1 MPAKPQNPVLTIFFD
16 NITLITQIGFAVG
29 YQKSVDDPFGDR
41 FRIFKKPKSLTLE
54 TKEGF
59 KQKIQL
65 ENIKG
70 MQYPIIQPME
80 TSEIKVYLDEVYN
93 ADNKDFAISEIRMLG
108 MEIH

>member
-1 MPAKPQNPVLTIFFD
+1 
-16 NITLITQIGFAVG
+16 
-29 YQKSVDDPFGDR
+29 
-41 FRIFKKPKSLTLE
+41 
-54 TKEGF
+54 
-59 KQKIQL
+59 
-65 ENIKG
+65 

>member
-1 MPAKPQNPVLTIFFD
+1 MPAKPQNPVLTMFFD
-16 NITLITQIGFAVG
+16 NVTLITHIGFAVG

-41 FRIFKKPKSLTLE
+41 FRIFKKPKSITLE

-59 KQKIQL
+59 KQKVL
-65 ENIKG
+65 LDNIKG
-70 MQYPIIQPME
+70 MQYPKIQAME
-80 TSEIKVYLDEVYN
+80 TSEIKVYLDEVYE